1 MTARRSRSLL
11 VVVVALA
18 IGSFVA
24 PATGFQSAAT
34 KSIPSKLTDKEF
46 WDLTEM
52 VSEPNGEFQS
62 DNFLSNERGY
72 QVIIP
77 ELIATAK
84 PGRVYLGVGP
94 EQNFPYIV
102 ALKPAMA
109 IIFDVRRGNLHEQ
122 LLYKALFEMSADRA
136 EFLSR
141 LFSRTRPDG
150 LTSSSSVIE
159 LMDAYER
166 VDPSSELYD
175 ANLAAVSNW
184 LTKKHGFALHADDL
198 PGIDYVYRTAFFA
211 GGPEL
216 SYNMT
221 GRGARGTFGGRGN
234 QATYADIQAL

>member
-94 EQNFPYIV
+94 EQNFPYIL

-109 IIFDVRRGNLHEQ
+109 IIFDIRRGNLHEH
-122 LLYKALFEMSADRA
+122 LLYKSLFELSSDRA
-136 EFLSR
+136 DFLSR
-141 LFSRTRPDG
+141 LFSRPRPAG
-150 LTSSSSVIE
+150 LTTSSTVDD
-159 LMDAYER
+159 LMTAYER
-166 VDPSSELYD
+166 VAPSEELYQK
-175 ANLAAVSNW
+175 NYAAVIEHLSK
-184 LTKKHGFALHADDL
+184 THGFTLEPSDA
-198 PGIDYVYRTAFFA
+198 PGIDYVYKTAFYA
-211 GGPEL
+211 GGPSL
-216 SYNMT
+216 TYSMA
-221 GRGARGTFGGRGN
+221 GRGSRGGGGM
-234 QATYADIQAL
+234 